1 MSLNN
6 QIKVQ
11 ENQLCVLYIYM
22 YYNTG
27 EAEIDCNMLRSTTCD
42 TSIATFCLVYNHRP
56 DENTLGIQRNAIPLL
71 TFVYITLCPMLQ
83 NLGSD
88 QKRNVPYF
96 LIVIPSVSQ
105 KSIPSAV
112 AYYYCAWYNFLC
124 NRH

>member
-1 MSLNN
+1 
-6 QIKVQ
+6 
-11 ENQLCVLYIYM
+11 M

-71 TFVYITLCPMLQ
+71 TFVYITLCPMQ

-88 QKRNVPYF
+88 QKRNILYF
-96 LIVIPSVSQ
+96 LIGYTVGFTEKYTKNSSVLLLRLVYFS
-105 KSIPSAV
+105 
-112 AYYYCAWYNFLC
+112 L
-124 NRH
+124 

>member
-1 MSLNN
+1 M
-6 QIKVQ
+6 
-11 ENQLCVLYIYM
+11 Y

-71 TFVYITLCPMLQ
+71 YLLTFVTLVVYITLCPMQ

-88 QKRNVPYF
+88 QKINMTEIY
-96 LIVIPSVSQ
+96 Q
-105 KSIPSAV
+105 T
-112 AYYYCAWYNFLC
+112 
-124 NRH
+124 

>member
-1 MSLNN
+1 
-6 QIKVQ
+6 
-11 ENQLCVLYIYM
+11 M

-71 TFVYITLCPMLQ
+71 TFVYITLCPMQ

-88 QKRNVPYF
+88 QKRNYTSPKTIF
-96 LIVIPSVSQ
+96 LNLEII
-105 KSIPSAV
+105 SIS
-112 AYYYCAWYNFLC
+112 NSGLFNL
-124 NRH
+124 HLSFSS